1 MVWLKREADAG
12 RLPFLRVGRRM
23 MFDLDAV
30 LKALLERREGGT
42 DDK

>member
-1 MVWLKREADAG
+1 MGWLKREAEAG
-12 RLPFLRVGRRM
+12 RLQFLRVGRRM

-30 LKALLERREGGT
+30 LQALLERREGGS